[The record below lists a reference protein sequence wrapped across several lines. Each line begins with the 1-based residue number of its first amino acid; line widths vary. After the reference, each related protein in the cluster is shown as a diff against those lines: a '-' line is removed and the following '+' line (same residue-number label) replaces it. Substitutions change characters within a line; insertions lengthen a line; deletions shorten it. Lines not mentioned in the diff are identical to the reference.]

1 MAMYIRPLS
10 LKEANAFVAT
20 LHRHNKPTSG
30 HKYSLGCYK
39 NGVLVGVA
47 IVGRPLARMLDDGQT
62 LEVLRVCTDGTKN
75 ANSKLYGACV
85 RVAKEM
91 GYRTI
96 YTYTLKSESGS
107 SLRAAGW
114 AEDGEAGGGSWSVP
128 SRPRTLET
136 VDLFGVSKKYPTEKK
151 IRWKQE
157 LRKDGRYDTE

>member
-114 AEDGEAGGGSWSVP
+114 TEDGEAGGG
-128 SRPRTLET
+128 
-136 VDLFGVSKKYPTEKK
+136 FMVSA
-151 IRWKQE
+151 
-157 LRKDGRYDTE
+157 